1 MSVPYYLEYL
11 GKVMDLAYNT
21 AMKGGAPKREQGNG
35 LDGAGESISTRRE
48 EVSPAY
54 ILSDDDLEA
63 ILEERRKEG
72 K

>member
-21 AMKGGAPKREQGNG
+21 AMKGGAPKREERNG
-35 LDGAGESISTRRE
+35 LDGAGESK

-54 ILSDDDLEA
+54 ILSDADLEG

-72 K
+72 KE